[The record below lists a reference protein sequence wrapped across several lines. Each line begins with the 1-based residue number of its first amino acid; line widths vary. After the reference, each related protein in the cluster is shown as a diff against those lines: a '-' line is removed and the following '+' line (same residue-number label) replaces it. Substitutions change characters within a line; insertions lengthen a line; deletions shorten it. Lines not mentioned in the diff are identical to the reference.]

1 MASVRHKKVCMGGSA
16 VRLLASRW
24 PVRILIG
31 AGVLLLAAP
40 VRGDVSA
47 EAADPAGD
55 TVNEENDS
63 RLDVPEA
70 DVLRSSISVVD
81 KGIRLN
87 VQVRKPTDPLTNRA
101 WAGDESDTGIEWELE
116 TTGDDKPDFSVEYY
130 TDSGKIT
137 GEVTRSS
144 DNDDEPTLCELRSA
158 AFSADAGY
166 TAVVDTDC
174 IRSPGSVAYVVTFS
188 YDTDSTQANAAVAE
202 DHAPDSGMSP
212 RVGGS

>member
-1 MASVRHKKVCMGGSA
+1 MHLLAPRRA
-16 VRLLASRW
+16 VR
-24 PVRILIG
+24 VLIG
-31 AGVLLLAAP
+31 AAILLLAAP
-40 VRGDVSA
+40 VWGGEGA

-87 VQVRKPTDPLTNRA
+87 VQVRKPTDPLANRA

-130 TDSGKIT
+130 TDAGKIT

-144 DNDDEPTLCELRSA
+144 DNDDEPTLCEVSSA
-158 AFSADAGY
+158 AFSAEAGY
-166 TAVVDTDC
+166 TAVVGTDC
-174 IRSPGSVAYVVTFS
+174 IGSPKTVAYVVTFL
-188 YDTDSTQANAAVAE
+188 YDTDSAQANAAVAE
-202 DHAPDSGMSP
+202 DHAPDSGMSA
-212 RVGGS
+212 RVGQS